1 MKDMALG
8 PGYTGNLVH
17 VNNTFGDATSDFPV
31 YFSFSIF
38 SVSLPYERKKN
49 RNQKSVERHTL
60 RMLLMF
66 VM

>member
-38 SVSLPYERKKN
+38 SVSLPYERKKTE
-49 RNQKSVERHTL
+49 KSEIS
-60 RMLLMF
+60 
-66 VM
+66 

>member
-1 MKDMALG
+1 MKDMAQG

-38 SVSLPYERKKN
+38 SVSLPYERKKTE
-49 RNQKSVERHTL
+49 KSEIS
-60 RMLLMF
+60 
-66 VM
+66 